1 MAPKVH
7 QNNCNYVSS
16 AYLPSNSHEFSMV
29 DGYTEDHK
37 TVKIGRWV
45 LARDS
50 MGKVLDA
57 VLLKAPQ
64 VHYITLAPVWVIT
77 RINFDPMEHVQ
88 YGGCSKHK
96 VGGAGSVVN
105 MLRI

>member
-1 MAPKVH
+1 MNLAWWTVTQKTSK
-7 QNNCNYVSS
+7 N
-16 AYLPSNSHEFSMV
+16 
-29 DGYTEDHK
+29 HK
-37 TVKIGRWV
+37 TVKIGGWV

-57 VLLKAPQ
+57 GLLKAPQ
-64 VHYITLAPVWVIT
+64 VLYIKLAPVWVLI

-96 VGGAGSVVN
+96 MGGAGSVVN
-105 MLRI
+105 MLQI